1 MRPVSWRLSLSA
13 LVLMAWASALWA
25 QKSPAPSTDTPP
37 AAAPA
42 TGDKHETPPGG
53 PLEGWLQKAGRFA
66 SGEFGMNPLGF
77 LDSDPVQKDLKLTP
91 EQVAK
96 LKAINEEF
104 RTSRRAQLEGMAGAA
119 PEQRRAKMAEFRA
132 KAKENRA
139 EYQKKVDAV
148 LLPEQRNRL
157 REITL
162 SLRGPLAALAD
173 EQVAK
178 TLNLTE
184 EQKKQIQAIE
194 EAAGEKV
201 RSALQALRDRRT
213 AAQGELETKA
223 AELHDQAVQQALG
236 VLTPE
241 QKASLDKMKGE
252 NPPVERPRLRPFRR
266 AKPPVSPTE
275 NPPPAEKPA
284 ATEK

>member
-1 MRPVSWRLSLSA
+1 
-13 LVLMAWASALWA
+13 
-25 QKSPAPSTDTPP
+25 
-37 AAAPA
+37 
-42 TGDKHETPPGG
+42 
-53 PLEGWLQKAGRFA
+53 LQKAGRFA

-104 RTSRRAQLEGMAGAA
+104 RANRRKQFEGMAGAT
-119 PEQRRAKMAEFRA
+119 PEQRRAKIAEFRA
-132 KAKENRA
+132 SAKESRA

-162 SLRGPLAALAD
+162 ALRGPLAALAD

-178 TLNLTE
+178 TLNLTD

-201 RSALQALRDRRT
+201 RSALQALRDRRSV
-213 AAQGELETKA
+213 AQGELETKA
-223 AELHDQAVQQALG
+223 SELHDQAVQQALG
-236 VLTPE
+236 VLTPD
-241 QKASLDKMKGE
+241 QKTSLEKMKGE

-266 AKPPVSPTE
+266 AKPPVSPAE
-275 NPPPAEKPA
+275 NPPPAEKPVPA
-284 ATEK
+284 EK